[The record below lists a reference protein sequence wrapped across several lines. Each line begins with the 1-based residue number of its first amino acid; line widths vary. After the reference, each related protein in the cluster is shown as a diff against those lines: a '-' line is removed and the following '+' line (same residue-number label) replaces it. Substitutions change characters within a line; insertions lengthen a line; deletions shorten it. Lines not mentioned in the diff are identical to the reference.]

1 MENIWQS
8 VKASIKESTPTHVYK
23 MWIEP
28 VEFLK
33 ASDDGIVLA
42 CPNILF
48 KKRVWENFGGMIK
61 SELTRL
67 AGRQL
72 KLLLEVSNNGGHGK
86 GNGNG
91 NGNGKKH
98 SPQIRNPDD
107 IQLDIPAMNYQPRYG
122 RLLRKDFTFDRF
134 VVGENSTFAYNAAVA
149 LASQKSKFPP
159 LFLLSQPGMGK
170 SHLSQAVG
178 HKILSAFPNERVMYI
193 SAEDFTTDMVNS
205 LRNNAIT
212 EFKEKYR
219 NNCDVLLLDDIH
231 FLSGRTR
238 TQDELALSLDYLYD
252 SGKKIIFASTM
263 PIKDIPKLR
272 DHLKSRLS
280 QSVVSEIQTPDFS
293 TRFKIL
299 RYKSD
304 YYGYQF
310 HNEVLEYMA
319 SELTENVRLL
329 ESGLMGVATKS
340 RLLNMDVDLSLAKS
354 VVKNLAITRK
364 AITLGSIKKVVCKE
378 FGITEK
384 DIASNSRKKGV
395 VRPRQIAMYLARR
408 HTKQSI
414 QSIGRSFNRYHAT
427 VIHSINNIEKEL
439 KVKSEVQKQV
449 ERIDKQL
456 LDGKF

>member
-1 MENIWQS
+1 MENIWRS

-72 KLLLEVSNNGGHGK
+72 KLLLEVSHSGD
-86 GNGNG
+86 NGNG
-91 NGNGKKH
+91 NGRTPK
-98 SPQIRNPDD
+98 PQGRRPGDV
-107 IQLDIPAMNYQPRYG
+107 QLPIPAMDCQPRYG

-193 SAEDFTTDMVNS
+193 TAEDFTTDMVNS
-205 LRNNAIT
+205 LRNNSIT
-212 EFKEKYR
+212 EFKQKYR
-219 NNCDVLLLDDIH
+219 NNCDVLLLDDVH

-252 SGKKIIFASTM
+252 SGKKIIFSSTM
-263 PIKDIPKLR
+263 PLKDIPKMR

-299 RYKSD
+299 KYKSD
-304 YYGYQF
+304 YYGCQF
-310 HNEVLEYMA
+310 DNEVLEYMA

-329 ESGLMGVATKS
+329 ESGLLGVATKS

-378 FGITEK
+378 FGITETE
-384 DIASNSRKKGV
+384 IASNSRKKGV
-395 VRPRQIAMYLARR
+395 VRPRQIAMFLARR

-439 KVKSEVQKQV
+439 KVKSEVKNQV
-449 ERIDKQL
+449 DRIDKQL

>member
-1 MENIWQS
+1 
-8 VKASIKESTPTHVYK
+8 VA
-23 MWIEP
+23 
-28 VEFLK
+28 
-33 ASDDGIVLA
+33 
-42 CPNILF
+42 
-48 KKRVWENFGGMIK
+48 
-61 SELTRL
+61 
-67 AGRQL
+67 
-72 KLLLEVSNNGGHGK
+72 
-86 GNGNG
+86 NG
-91 NGNGKKH
+91 NGNGKKYKDRTR
-98 SPQIRNPDD
+98 IPDD
-107 IQLDIPAMNYQPRYG
+107 IQLDIPAMNCQPRYG
-122 RLLRKDFTFDRF
+122 RLLRKEFTFDRF

-149 LASQKSKFPP
+149 LASQKNKFPP

-193 SAEDFTTDMVNS
+193 TAEDFTTDMVNS
-205 LRNNAIT
+205 LRNSSIT

-263 PIKDIPKLR
+263 PLKDIPKLR

-299 RYKSD
+299 KYKSD

-310 HNEVLEYMA
+310 ENQVLEYMA

-329 ESGLMGVATKS
+329 ESGLLGVATKS

-384 DIASNSRKKGV
+384 EIASNSRKKGV

-427 VIHSINNIEKEL
+427 VIYSINNIENEI

>member
-1 MENIWQS
+1 
-8 VKASIKESTPTHVYK
+8 
-23 MWIEP
+23 
-28 VEFLK
+28 
-33 ASDDGIVLA
+33 
-42 CPNILF
+42 
-48 KKRVWENFGGMIK
+48 
-61 SELTRL
+61 
-67 AGRQL
+67 
-72 KLLLEVSNNGGHGK
+72 
-86 GNGNG
+86 
-91 NGNGKKH
+91 
-98 SPQIRNPDD
+98 
-107 IQLDIPAMNYQPRYG
+107 
-122 RLLRKDFTFDRF
+122 
-134 VVGENSTFAYNAAVA
+134 
-149 LASQKSKFPP
+149 
-159 LFLLSQPGMGK
+159 
-170 SHLSQAVG
+170 
-178 HKILSAFPNERVMYI
+178 
-193 SAEDFTTDMVNS
+193 
-205 LRNNAIT
+205 
-212 EFKEKYR
+212 
-219 NNCDVLLLDDIH
+219 VLLLDDIH

>member
-1 MENIWQS
+1 MEKIWQS

-48 KKRVWENFGGMIK
+48 KRRVWENFGGLIK

-72 KLLLEVSNNGGHGK
+72 KLLLEVTHNGGDSK
-86 GNGNG
+86 ANG
-91 NGNGKKH
+91 NGNGKKYKDRTR
-98 SPQIRNPDD
+98 IPDD
-107 IQLDIPAMNYQPRYG
+107 IQLDIPAMNCQPRYG
-122 RLLRKDFTFDRF
+122 RLLRKEFTFDRF

-149 LASQKSKFPP
+149 LASQKNKFPP

-193 SAEDFTTDMVNS
+193 TAEDFTTDMVNS
-205 LRNNAIT
+205 LRNSSIT

-252 SGKKIIFASTM
+252 SGKKIIFSSTM
-263 PIKDIPKLR
+263 PLKDIPKLCE
-272 DHLKSRLS
+272 HLKSRLS

-299 RYKSD
+299 KYKSD

-310 HNEVLEYMA
+310 ENQVLEYMA

-329 ESGLMGVATKS
+329 ESGLLGVATKS

-384 DIASNSRKKGV
+384 EIASNSRKKGV

-427 VIHSINNIEKEL
+427 VIYSINNIENEI

>member
-1 MENIWQS
+1 MEKIWQS

-48 KKRVWENFGGMIK
+48 KRRVWENFGGLIK

-72 KLLLEVSNNGGHGK
+72 KLLLEVTHNGGDSK
-86 GNGNG
+86 ANG
-91 NGNGKKH
+91 NGNGKKYKDRTR
-98 SPQIRNPDD
+98 IPDD
-107 IQLDIPAMNYQPRYG
+107 IQLDIPAMNCQPRYG
-122 RLLRKDFTFDRF
+122 RLLRKEFTFDRF

-149 LASQKSKFPP
+149 LASQKNKFPP

-193 SAEDFTTDMVNS
+193 TAEDFTTDMVNS
-205 LRNNAIT
+205 LRNSSIT

-252 SGKKIIFASTM
+252 SGKKIIFSSTM
-263 PIKDIPKLR
+263 PLKDIPKLCE
-272 DHLKSRLS
+272 HLKSRLS
-280 QSVVSEIQTPDFS
+280 QSVVSEIQSPDFS

-299 RYKSD
+299 KYKSD

-310 HNEVLEYMA
+310 ENQVLEYMA

-329 ESGLMGVATKS
+329 ESGLLGVATKS

-384 DIASNSRKKGV
+384 EIASNSRKKGV

-427 VIHSINNIEKEL
+427 VIYSINNIENEI

>member
-28 VEFLK
+28 VELLK

-48 KKRVWENFGGMIK
+48 KRRVWENFGGMIK

-72 KLLLEVSNNGGHGK
+72 KLLLEVSNGG

-98 SPQIRNPDD
+98 TSHGSKIEET
-107 IQLDIPAMNYQPRYG
+107 QLDIPAMNCQPRYG

-205 LRNNAIT
+205 LRKNAIT